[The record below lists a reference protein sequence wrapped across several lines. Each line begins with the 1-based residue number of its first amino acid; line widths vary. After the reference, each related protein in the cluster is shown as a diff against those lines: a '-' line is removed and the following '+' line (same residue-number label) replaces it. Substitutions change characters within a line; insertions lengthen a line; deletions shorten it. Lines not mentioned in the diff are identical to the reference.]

1 MLLIDGV
8 KYELWTP
15 PNEDDFEQMVK
26 EHTQDI
32 FGEQSIYIDRKQKL
46 KSLSGVG
53 SIPDGYVICF
63 GNSPHWHIVE
73 MELSSHPLHEHI
85 VAQVSKF
92 ITGISNPNIQRTIVN
107 ALDGEIAKDDFLRL
121 KLRKAI
127 EPTETYRFLSDLIT
141 KPPVLSIII
150 EKNTEGVR
158 EALSTLN
165 HSQIKVVEFQTFRR
179 VEAQAVHAHLF
190 EPLFRVRE
198 ETSTSIGQVRAD
210 RDLDSKMVVAGRKAA
225 ETRRRNLEA
234 LAAAGASSKRIT
246 IQNLI
251 DARILKIGQTLWGQ
265 RGDSRYEGKIIDGGK
280 ILLSGN
286 PMPFD
291 TPSGAAVSAKG
302 KSEDGWRWWHT
313 KGENGRE
320 CALDELRRE
329 YTRNPSP

>member
-8 KYELWTP
+8 KYEEWIP
-15 PNEDDFEQMVK
+15 PSEDEFEQMVK
-26 EHTQDI
+26 EHTQEI

-63 GNSPHWHIVE
+63 GNLPHWHIVE

-107 ALDGEIAKDDFLRL
+107 ALDGEIAEDDFLRL

-165 HSQIKVVEFQTFRR
+165 HSQIKVVEFQTFER
-179 VEAQAVHAHLF
+179 VSAESVHAHLF
-190 EPLFRVRE
+190 EPLYRAGTTEVLSESRGGKVVSPT
-198 ETSTSIGQVRAD
+198 ETALEHTLTK
-210 RDLDSKMVVAGRKAA
+210 RDLEAERFRIPKRDRQFFPAEGTEFELIADGNTIKTNGRGRQALYI
-225 ETRRRNLEA
+225 RRSLRPWFRKHGGELKVGDK
-234 LAAAGASSKRIT
+234 LRIT
-246 IQNLI
+246 VI
-251 DARILKIGQTLWGQ
+251 
-265 RGDSRYEGKIIDGGK
+265 E
-280 ILLSGN
+280 
-286 PMPFD
+286 PMKKYRLEI
-291 TPSGAAVSAKG
+291 VK
-302 KSEDGWRWWHT
+302 
-313 KGENGRE
+313 
-320 CALDELRRE
+320 
-329 YTRNPSP
+329 

>member
-1 MLLIDGV
+1 MLLIDSV
-8 KYELWTP
+8 KYEEWIP
-15 PNEDDFEQMVK
+15 PSEDDFEHMVK
-26 EHTQDI
+26 EHTQEI

-53 SIPDGYVICF
+53 SIPDGYVIGF

-107 ALDGEIAKDDFLRL
+107 ALDREIAEDDFLRL

-165 HSQIKVVEFQTFRR
+165 HSQIKVVEFQTFERLGA
-179 VEAQAVHAHLF
+179 ESVHAHLF
-190 EPLFRVRE
+190 EPLYRFPTEIVPSVGYVNE
-198 ETSTSIGQVRAD
+198 PNQ
-210 RDLDSKMVVAGRKAA
+210 KMVVAGRKAA
-225 ETRRRNLEA
+225 ETRRRNLEM
-234 LAAAGASSKRIT
+234 LTTAGGSAKRIT

-251 DARILKIGQTLWGQ
+251 DAQILRVGQALWGQ
-265 RGDSRYEGKIIDGGK
+265 RGDRRYEGKIIDGGK

-286 PMPFD
+286 PIPFD
-291 TPSGAAVSAKG
+291 TPSGAAKAIVGHAM
-302 KSEDGWRWWHT
+302 DGWIWWNT
-313 KGENGRE
+313 TRANGTE
-320 CALDELRRE
+320 CLLDELRKE
-329 YTRNPSP
+329 YERNPSP